1 MSSLINMVIIFDICF
16 KFIVRFSKFSTPLP
30 MGSKFQMKTLIYK
43 TKVAKIFYL
52 TMPFITLSISIS
64 LQKLH

>member
-1 MSSLINMVIIFDICF
+1 MVIIFDICF

-43 TKVAKIFYL
+43 TKVPKIF
-52 TMPFITLSISIS
+52 
-64 LQKLH
+64 